1 MNMADLR
8 NLLYSFIFFSS
19 VISAGSQFNQD
30 IILDVDEAFSTSS
43 FVANNKIYV
52 SWNIA
57 PGYYLYKK
65 SIFLKV
71 NNVILEHTFDV
82 SEEVLLLDDFFGESL
97 VLKNILQM
105 ESVSTA
111 YNLNDAIIEI
121 GYQGCAEGK
130 YCYPKKL
137 KKL

>member
-1 MNMADLR
+1 MNMANLR
-8 NLLYSFIFFSS
+8 NLLYSFIFFTSA
-19 VISAGSQFNQD
+19 ISAGNQFNQD
-30 IILDVDEAFSTSS
+30 TVLDVEEAFPTSS

-52 SWNIA
+52 SWNIT
-57 PGYYLYKK
+57 PGYYLYKN

-71 NNVILEHTFDV
+71 NNVIVEHTFDV
-82 SEEVLLLDDFFGESL
+82 SDEVLLVDDFFGESV
-97 VLKNILQM
+97 VLKNLLLM
-105 ESVSTA
+105 ESVSPA

>member
-1 MNMADLR
+1 MNMANLR
-8 NLLYSFIFFSS
+8 NLLYSFIFFTSA
-19 VISAGSQFNQD
+19 ISAGNQFNQD
-30 IILDVDEAFSTSS
+30 TVLDVEEAFPTSS

-57 PGYYLYKK
+57 PGYYLYKN
-65 SIFLKV
+65 SIFLQV
-71 NNVILEHTFDV
+71 DGVIVEHVFDA
-82 SEEVLLLDDFFGESL
+82 SDEVLLVDDFFGESV
-97 VLKNILQM
+97 VLKNILIM
-105 ESVSTA
+105 ESVSPA

>member
-30 IILDVDEAFSTSS
+30 TILDVDEAFPTSS

-52 SWNIA
+52 SWNIT
-57 PGYYLYKK
+57 PGYYLYKN

-71 NNVILEHTFDV
+71 DGVIVEHVFDA
-82 SEEVLLLDDFFGESL
+82 SDEVLLVDDFFGESV
-97 VLKNILQM
+97 VLKNILIM
-105 ESVSTA
+105 ES
-111 YNLNDAIIEI
+111 
-121 GYQGCAEGK
+121 
-130 YCYPKKL
+130 
-137 KKL
+137 